1 MAKKKLIEVALPLEI
16 INKESS
22 REKSIRQ
29 GHPST
34 LHLWWARRP
43 LAAARAVLWASIV
56 NDPSSE
62 PERFPTEEL
71 QNRERERLFRILGE
85 LVVWEN
91 SQNETLL
98 REAREEMQKSTNG
111 QLPMLVD
118 PFAGGGTIPL
128 EGKRL
133 GLSVKAQDLN
143 PVAVMIN
150 KAMIEIP
157 SRYMNSPPVNPDANQ
172 MGLAC
177 GYLGAS
183 GLAEDVRYYGNWIW
197 NEAKKRIGQ
206 LYPEIS
212 VPKEYGGG
220 TATPVAW
227 IWTRTVK
234 CPNPACGCEMPL
246 IKSFELS
253 KKNGGSFFV
262 PVIEDKRISYRIKS
276 GKTKEKGTVNRKGA
290 VCLFCGG
297 SVDLDYIRECGKN
310 NRIGYQ
316 LLSIVV
322 EGERK
327 KTYLPAECDPT
338 PLTIH
343 RPQEYPDTEIAH
355 YPGCTNCK
363 IYGMDYFSDLMTDR
377 QLTAMVTFSDLVV
390 EVKRKID
397 EDAKAQGI
405 EIPSGYADAVK
416 LYLAF
421 GVDRLASRLT
431 KVCLW
436 NTTAE
441 TIEQPFG
448 RQAIPM
454 VWTFPEANVFSNSTG
469 GWYSSLDW
477 IPKVLQS
484 LYVDGKEVTVVQADA
499 MEYVNDIPVLI
510 STDPPYYSNVPYA
523 DLSDFF
529 YIWMRKMLKTD
540 YPEVFRTIS
549 TPKANELVAEKYRC
563 GGDDEA
569 AKLFFEN
576 GMLKTFRN
584 IIRYCHDDYPLTV
597 YYAFKEVENDEDN
610 AIASSGWETM
620 LSGLINA
627 GFMITGTWPIRTE
640 RTSGLKN
647 SLNALG
653 TSIVLVCRKRPEGTG
668 PCTRRNYINVL
679 KRELKSALKKLQ
691 SSNIAPVDLAQ
702 SAIGPG
708 IEVFSR
714 FEAVLEADGSQMS
727 IRSALQIINQELDLY
742 FNDQDEE
749 LDRESRF
756 CIDMYTQTAFGD
768 IRFGDAD
775 TLARAKNTSVAALSS
790 KGLIIAQKG
799 TAHLVERAMLSDKID
814 AHEGSI
820 WLLCQQLTYRME
832 TKGIEGCAQAIYNM
846 FGSNAERAKDLAYR
860 LYTIAERKKWAQEA
874 YAYNALVVAWPEIQ
888 SRAAELKAVKP
899 EQISLMDDMQ

>member
-1 MAKKKLIEVALPLEI
+1 MAIKKLIEVALPLER

-43 LAAARAVLWASIV
+43 LAAARAVIWASIV
-56 NDPSSE
+56 NDPSSDV
-62 PERFPTEEL
+62 ERFPTEEL
-71 QNRERERLFRILGE
+71 QNKERERLFRILEE

-91 SQNETLL
+91 SQNEEVL
-98 REAREEMQKSTNG
+98 RQAREEMYRSTNG

-157 SRYMNSPPVNPDANQ
+157 PKYNNVPPVNPIANQ
-172 MGLAC
+172 MGRAC
-177 GYLGAS
+177 GFFGAN

-197 NEAKKRIGQ
+197 SEAKKRIGR
-206 LYPEIS
+206 LYPEIN
-212 VPKEYGGG
+212 VPKEFGGG
-220 TATPVAW
+220 KATAVAW

-253 KKNGGSFFV
+253 KKNGGSYIE
-262 PVIEDKRISYRIKS
+262 PVIDGKCITYNVRA
-276 GKTKEKGTVNRKGA
+276 GKTKTKGTVNRKGA
-290 VCLFCGG
+290 VCLLCGG
-297 SVDLDYIRECGKN
+297 SVDLNYIRECGKKN
-310 NRIGYQ
+310 EIGYQ
-316 LLSIVV
+316 LLSVV
-322 EGERK
+322 AEGNRK
-327 KTYLPAECDPT
+327 KIYLPADCDTSPT
-338 PLTIH
+338 AIE
-343 RPQEYPDTEIAH
+343 RPADYPDTEIAY

-363 IYGMDYFSDLMTDR
+363 IYGMDYFSDLMTNR
-377 QLTAMVTFSDLVV
+377 QLTAMVTFSDLVT
-390 EVKRKID
+390 EVKDKIIAD
-397 EDAKAQGI
+397 IDAQGV
-405 EIPSGYADAVK
+405 EAPVGYVDAIK

-469 GWYSSLDW
+469 GWNSSLDW
-477 IPKVLQS
+477 IPKVLQT
-484 LYVDGKEVTVVQADA
+484 LYVSSETAIVEQVDA
-499 MEYVNDIPVLI
+499 MEFVNNIPVLV

-523 DLSDFF
+523 DLADFF
-529 YIWMRKMLKTD
+529 YIWMRKMLKAD
-540 YPEVFRTIS
+540 YPKVFGTIS

-569 AKLFFEN
+569 AKTFFEN
-576 GMLKTFRN
+576 GMLKTFCN
-584 IIRYCHDDYPLTV
+584 IIKYSSEDYPLTV
-597 YYAFKEVENDEDN
+597 YYAFKETESDEDD

-620 LSGLINA
+620 LSGLIKA

-653 TSIVLVCRKRPEGTG
+653 TSIVLVCRKRPSGIG
-668 PCTRRNYINVL
+668 ACTRRNYIKIL
-679 KRELKSALKKLQ
+679 KRELKNALKKLQ

-714 FEAVLEADGSQMS
+714 YEAVLEADGSPMS

-756 CIDMYTQTAFGD
+756 CIELYTQTAFND
-768 IRFGDAD
+768 IKFGEAD
-775 TLARAKNTSVAALSS
+775 TLARAKNTSVASLAS
-790 KGLIIAQKG
+790 KGLILAQKG
-799 TAHLVERAMLSDKID
+799 VVHLIERPELTGNINK
-814 AHEGSI
+814 HEGSI

-832 TKGIEGCAQAIYNM
+832 KDGVEGCAKAIFNM

-860 LYTIAERKKWAQEA
+860 LYTIAERKKWSQDA

-888 SRAAELKAVKP
+888 SRAAELRAVVP
-899 EQISLMDDMQ
+899 EQMTLMDYLQ

>member
-1 MAKKKLIEVALPLEI
+1 MAVKKLIEVALPLET
-16 INKESS
+16 INKEAS

-43 LAAARAVLWASIV
+43 LAAARAVIWASIV
-56 NDPSSE
+56 NDPSSDL
-62 PERFPTEEL
+62 ERFPTEES
-71 QNRERERLFRILGE
+71 QNKERERLFNILEE

-91 SQNETLL
+91 SNNEELL
-98 REAREEMQKSTNG
+98 QKARKEMVNSVNG
-111 QLPMLVD
+111 QLPLLID

-133 GLSVKAQDLN
+133 GLTVKAQDLN
-143 PVAVMIN
+143 PVAIMIN

-157 SRYMNSPPVNPDANQ
+157 SMFSNCSPVNPSSNRLGRAFGFSGAN
-172 MGLAC
+172 
-177 GYLGAS
+177 
-183 GLAEDVRYYGNWIW
+183 GLAEDVKYYGNWIW
-197 NEAKKRIGQ
+197 KEAKKRIGH
-206 LYPEIS
+206 LYPDIS

-220 TATPVAW
+220 KATPVAW

-234 CPNPACGCEMPL
+234 CPNPACACEMPL

-253 KKNGGSFFV
+253 KKNGGCFV
-262 PVIEDKRISYRIKS
+262 EPIIKDRRINYKVKT
-276 GKTKEKGTVNRKGA
+276 GKTKLKGTVNRKGA
-290 VCLFCGG
+290 ICLFCGG
-297 SVDLDYIRECGKN
+297 SVNLDYIRECGRKN
-310 NRIGYQ
+310 QIGYQ

-322 EGERK
+322 EGDRRK
-327 KTYLPAECDPT
+327 VYLPAEYDSSPAY
-338 PLTIH
+338 IK
-343 RPQEYPDTEIAH
+343 RPEEYPDSEIAY

-363 IYGMDYFSDLMTDR
+363 IYGMDRFSDLMTNR
-377 QLTAMVTFSDLVV
+377 QLTAMVTMSDLVI
-390 EVKRKID
+390 EVKDKID
-397 EDAKAQGI
+397 ADIKSQGI
-405 EIPSGYADAVK
+405 EEKSGYAEAVK

-421 GVDRLASRLT
+421 GVDRLASRMT

-469 GWYSSLDW
+469 GWNSSLEW
-477 IPKVLQS
+477 IPKVLEN
-484 LYVDGKEVTVVQADA
+484 LYTSGESATVVQADA
-499 MEYVNDIPVLI
+499 MEFVNDTPVLV

-523 DLSDFF
+523 DLADFF
-529 YIWMRKMLKTD
+529 YVWMRKMLKTD
-540 YPEVFRTIS
+540 FPTIFGTIS

-569 AKLFFEN
+569 AKRFFEE
-576 GMLKTFRN
+576 GMRKTFRN
-584 IIRYCHDDYPLTV
+584 IIKYTSEDYPLTV
-597 YYAFKEVENDEDN
+597 YYAFKEIENDEDDTM
-610 AIASSGWETM
+610 ASSGWETM
-620 LSGLINA
+620 LSGLISA

-653 TSIVLVCRKRPEGTG
+653 TSIVLVCRKRPVGIG
-668 PCTRRNYINVL
+668 ACTRRNYIIIL
-679 KRELKSALKKLQ
+679 KRELKTALRKLQ

-714 FEAVLEADGSQMS
+714 YEAVLEADGSPMS

-756 CIDMYTQTAFGD
+756 CIELYTQNEFNNIKFGE
-768 IRFGDAD
+768 AD
-775 TLARAKNTSVAALSS
+775 LLARAKNTSVASLVSQ
-790 KGLIIAQKG
+790 GLISAQKG
-799 TAHLVERAMLSDKID
+799 TVHLIDRSELSEKIND
-814 AHEGSI
+814 HENSI
-820 WLLCQQLTYRME
+820 WKLCQQLTYRME
-832 TKGIEGCAQAIYNM
+832 KEGIEGCAKVICSLY
-846 FGSNAERAKDLAYR
+846 GSNAERAKDLAYR

-888 SRAAELKAVKP
+888 SRAAELKAIVP
-899 EQISLMDDMQ
+899 EQITLDNL